1 MHTDGTWFKDEQGR
15 TLLLRGVNLGG
26 SSKVPF
32 TPDGATYRQEGF
44 FDHRRVSFVGRPFPL
59 DEAEEHFARLKE
71 WGLTF
76 LRLLITWEAVEHA
89 GPGQYDEDYLDYL
102 YAVVSKAGD
111 FGLEVFIDP
120 HQDVWSRFTG
130 GDGAPG
136 WTLEAVGFDLTK
148 LSETGAAIVHAVHGD
163 PYPRMIWPSNYG
175 KLGAATMFTLFFGG
189 DVFAPKTRVD
199 GVPVQEYL
207 QSHYLGAMKQVVR
220 RLKDFVHMVGHDTLN
235 EPGRGFIGKRDLLRP
250 IPRLLAGVAPSPF
263 QAMMLGSGHTL
274 ELETY
279 DLNYADPRPAGTVT
293 VNPRGVSCWQQGR
306 TCVWK
311 ENGVWTDEGGEP
323 RLLRPDHFSQVNGRG
338 VDFARDFLKPFLK
351 RRIAEIR
358 AVDPKAIAFLEAE
371 PGGRAPVWEA
381 DDPPQVVNASHWYD
395 GLTLRT
401 KHYDPNRGLDRATWR
416 PVQGDEAAIRHEFV
430 RQLAEHREAG
440 AARLNAPTLIGEIGL
455 PFDLDDKRAYK
466 DKDFSAHE
474 KAMDVYIGA
483 LDENLLSFT
492 LWNYTADNTHGRG
505 DQWNDE
511 DLSIFSRDD
520 REKPGDIHSGGRAL
534 KAIVRPYGRRIAG
547 RPRHMHF
554 DMATRVFE
562 LVYAHDAEAQGPTE
576 VFVPNYQYPKGY
588 RVEISDGAFEM
599 NRAENLLLVHHTQ
612 DEKVHTVRLEPRA

>member
-32 TPDGATYRQEGF
+32 TPDGATHRLEGF

-59 DEAEEHFARLKE
+59 DEAEEHYARLKA

-76 LRLLITWEAVEHA
+76 IRFLTTWEAVEHA

-102 YAVVSKAGD
+102 YAVVKKAAD

-136 WTLEAVGFDLTK
+136 WTLEAVGFDIEK
-148 LSETGAAIVHAVHGD
+148 LSETGAAVIHAVYGD
-163 PYPRMIWPSNYG
+163 SYRRNLWPTNYV

-189 DVFAPKTRVD
+189 DVFAPKTRVE

-207 QSHYLGAMKQVVR
+207 QGHFLGAMKQVAL
-220 RLKDFVHMVGHDTLN
+220 RLQDLPHVVGYDTLN
-235 EPGRGFIGKRDLLRP
+235 EPGRGFIGRRDLLRP
-250 IPRLLAGVAPSPF
+250 APRLLAGVSPSPF

-274 ELETY
+274 ELESY
-279 DLNYADPRPAGTVT
+279 DLNYVDPQPVGKAT
-293 VNPRGVSCWQQGR
+293 VNPRGVSCWQEGR

-323 RLLRPDHFSQVNGRG
+323 RLLRPDHFSQVGGRG
-338 VDFARDFLKPFLK
+338 VDFVQDFLKPFIK
-351 RRIAEIR
+351 RRISEIR
-358 AVDPKAIAFLEAE
+358 DLQPKAIVFLEAD
-371 PGGRAPVWEA
+371 PGARSPVWDK
-381 DDPPQVVNASHWYD
+381 DDAPQVVNASHWYD

-401 KHYDPNRGLDRATWR
+401 RHYDPTRGLDRATWQ
-416 PVQGDEAAIRHEFV
+416 PVQRDEAAIRREFAL
-430 RQLAEHREAG
+430 QLGDHREAG
-440 AARLNAPTLIGEIGL
+440 ATRLNAPTLIGEVGL
-455 PFDLDDKRAYK
+455 TFDLDDKRAYK
-466 DKDFSAHE
+466 DKDFSLHQ
-474 KAMDVYIGA
+474 KAMDAYIGA

-492 LWNYTADNTHGRG
+492 LWNYTADNTHAWG

-520 REKPGDIHSGGRAL
+520 RDDPSDLHSGGRAL
-534 KAIVRPYGRRIAG
+534 EAIVRPYGRRVAG
-547 RPRHMHF
+547 RPRSMKF
-554 DMATRVFE
+554 DPAARVFE
-562 LVYAHDAEAQGPTE
+562 LVYDHDPEAEGPTE
-576 VFVPNYQYPKGY
+576 IFVPNYQYPNGCL
-588 RVEISDGAFEM
+588 VEISDGAYEM
-599 NRAENLLLVHHTQ
+599 NRAENLLLVHHTP
-612 DEKVHTVRLEPRA
+612 DKKAHTVRLEPRA